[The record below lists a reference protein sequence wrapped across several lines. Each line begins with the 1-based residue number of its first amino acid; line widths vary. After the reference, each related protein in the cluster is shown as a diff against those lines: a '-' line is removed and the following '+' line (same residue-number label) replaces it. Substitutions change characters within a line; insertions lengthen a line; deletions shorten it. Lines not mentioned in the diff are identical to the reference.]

1 MNIIF
6 QICLIVLNKRR
17 SIYQIFLGRTV
28 FVCVIVT
35 IVFGIARPALASAK
49 PHPSVARIVVPERD
63 GASLGSG
70 TLVAVTDHYG
80 LVLTNW
86 HVVRDGNG
94 KVVVVFPSGFRS
106 GAVVVKVDPDWDL
119 AALAIQRPPIAPV
132 PIASQIPRP
141 GDRLAI
147 AGYGSGEYR
156 IVGGKCVQYLSPG
169 GSLPFELIE
178 LSAGARQ
185 GDSGG
190 PILNWQGELAGV
202 LFGSAWGKTSGSHCG
217 RVRQFVSSLP
227 TPFDSG
233 ILDRVPIESNRS
245 TMLAENREPRWK
257 ASTPT
262 AQSTGF
268 DSSRLM
274 TASKP
279 VAAIAVSQNGS
290 SWKSGSS
297 LQSGARQSGDPIFGD
312 SNAGQKTAAKETANP
327 GGSPT
332 GIVWWDYMKNALA
345 VIGAAAILIQLSRW
359 LA

>member
-1 MNIIF
+1 MKKSPVAMSIIF
-6 QICLIVLNKRR
+6 QICLISLNQRR
-17 SIYQIFLGRTV
+17 LILRASLGRSA
-28 FVCVIVT
+28 FVCVIVA
-35 IVFGIARPALASAK
+35 IIFSVARPVLASVK
-49 PHPSVARIVVPERD
+49 PHPSVARIVVPERG

-70 TLVAVTDHYG
+70 TLVAVTEQYG

-106 GAVVVKVDPDWDL
+106 GAVVVKMDQDWDL
-119 AALAIQRPPIAPV
+119 AALAIQRPPIVPV

-169 GSLPFELIE
+169 GRLPFELIE

-227 TPFDSG
+227 TPFNSG
-233 ILDRVPIESNRS
+233 ILDRVPIRGNRS
-245 TMLAENREPRWK
+245 TMLAEGGNNQWK
-257 ASTPT
+257 ASNPN
-262 AQSTGF
+262 ARST
-268 DSSRLM
+268 SV
-274 TASKP
+274 AKP
-279 VAAIAVSQNGS
+279 VAAIVAGQTGS
-290 SWKSGSS
+290 SWKAGSYR
-297 LQSGARQSGDPIFGD
+297 QSGARQSGDPTFGN
-312 SNAGQKTAAKETANP
+312 SNAGQKAA
-327 GGSPT
+327 SPDSMNSDEPAA
-332 GIVWWDYMKNALA
+332 GIVWWDYLKNALA
-345 VIGAAAILIQLSRW
+345 AIGAAAVLIQLSRW